1 MNRFYGYCTIV
12 PDNREQMNAKA
23 KQKLEN
29 KVLEF
34 KKQGQFHA
42 RIANRYAEKGDY
54 IQALSFYRRAVIEEP
69 KDMDHKLNLAS
80 LYSDMYCYETSNQ
93 ILFRILRESEQEQA
107 ECYYG
112 MGCNY
117 LGMQDL
123 LQARDSFLLYLQKDP
138 EGRFALDAE
147 DMLMFIEDEIDAR
160 EQNENVSHV
169 LQEQADAGK
178 VALDRGEVQAAIDL
192 LEPVVK
198 QAPQLYYAR
207 NNLALAC
214 YLSGK
219 TDIAKQHAQV
229 VLDMEKDNI
238 HALCNLAIFEGLDTN
253 ADAVN
258 ECLDMVS
265 DMQAQAPDEA
275 YKAAL
280 TMFEAGRMN
289 DALAFF
295 EQVLAFSPYDA
306 RALYCAGVCAYNE
319 KDYAKAQRYFNY
331 MAMVEEEGGIGGF
344 YRQIAKRALE
354 GDVEP
359 QLGLMMQVP
368 LYEAVRRVKYLNEA
382 TKRDFHQIER
392 MWREDL
398 QFRSYVKWAL
408 NLSDCNVQ
416 NAMVDL
422 LGLLGDAQAEE
433 TLRMYLMAPDVLREQ
448 KNRTM
453 SALKSM
459 GAKEPYVA
467 WTGHGVVE
475 ARVTLVAALGDEI
488 PISYT
493 TVLEICV
500 RSMRHRKLD
509 NAVEAAVLIW
519 EAYIKGMPKRFPKM
533 QQKQAWAAALEVL
546 ALRRIGQK
554 ADIAHTAMAYGT
566 KQSLIEY
573 RVSKISRALKK
584 QEGKRRD

>member
-1 MNRFYGYCTIV
+1 MNVKF
-12 PDNREQMNAKA
+12 
-23 KQKLEN
+23 KQKKEN

-34 KKQGQFHA
+34 KRQGQFHA

-54 IQALSFYRRAVIEEP
+54 LQALAFYRRAVSDEP
-69 KDMDHKLNLAS
+69 KDMDHKLNLAA
-80 LYSDMYCYETSNQ
+80 LYSDMYCYEKSNQ
-93 ILFRILRESEQEQA
+93 YLFRIVRESESELT

-112 MGCNY
+112 MGCNF

-123 LQARDSFLLYLQKDP
+123 MQARDSFLLYLQKDP
-138 EGRFALDAE
+138 DGRFALDAE

-169 LQEQADAGK
+169 MQEQADAGK

-192 LEPVVK
+192 LEPVVQ

-207 NNLALAC
+207 NNLALAY

-219 TDIAKQHAQV
+219 ADIAGQHAQM
-229 VLDMEKDNI
+229 VLDMEKENI
-238 HALCNLAIFEGLDTN
+238 HALCNLAIFGGLGSTSDTVKKYL
-253 ADAVN
+253 DRVS
-258 ECLDMVS
+258 CL
-265 DMQAQAPDEA
+265 QAQAPDEA

-289 DALAFF
+289 DARAFF
-295 EQVLAFSPYDA
+295 EQALTFWPYDA
-306 RALYCAGVCAYNE
+306 RTLYCVGVCAYNTSE
-319 KDYAKAQRYFNY
+319 YSKAQRYFND
-331 MAMVEEEGGIGGF
+331 MAQVEAEGGIGAF

-359 QLGLMMQVP
+359 PLGLMMQVP
-368 LYEAVRRVKYLNEA
+368 LYEAVRRVKYLNEN
-382 TKRDFHQIER
+382 TKHDVRQIGR

-422 LGLLGDAQAEE
+422 LGILGDAQAEE

-453 SALKSM
+453 SALKGM

-467 WTGHGVVE
+467 WTGQGVVE

-488 PISYT
+488 PIGYT

-500 RSMRHRKLD
+500 RNMRHRKLED
-509 NAVEAAVLIW
+509 VVEAAVRIW
-519 EAYIKGMPKRFPKM
+519 EMYIKGLSMPYPKL
-533 QQKQAWAAALEVL
+533 QQKAAWAAALEVL
-546 ALRRIGQK
+546 ALRRIGQS
-554 ADIAHTAMAYGT
+554 ADIAHIAMAYGT

-573 RVSKISRALKK
+573 RVSKISRALT
-584 QEGKRRD
+584 QQEEGKRHD